1 MLRPLPIDNIFCLQI
16 FRCLQ
21 NCQIYESKILLLYVR
36 AWLMHRGLLRFFLSL
51 DYSKNTTKE
60 ESQMS
65 NFHTTLQK
73 IVLYWC
79 LGLIRHNI
87 GTCLK
92 LNKYVFDISIPL
104 CHHLYLSATLNNAS
118 QNLQSAGLPSIML
131 TCQYEDEFL
140 RAIWLVGYF

>member
-51 DYSKNTTKE
+51 DCSKNTTKE

-87 GTCLK
+87 GTRLK

-140 RAIWLVGYF
+140 RAI

>member
-87 GTCLK
+87 GTRLK

>member
-1 MLRPLPIDNIFCLQI
+1 
-16 FRCLQ
+16 
-21 NCQIYESKILLLYVR
+21 
-36 AWLMHRGLLRFFLSL
+36 
-51 DYSKNTTKE
+51 
-60 ESQMS
+60 MS

-87 GTCLK
+87 GTRLK

-131 TCQYEDEFL
+131 TFQYEDEFL
-140 RAIWLVGYF
+140 RAI